1 MGRKTDNKIRA
12 FSTKAKQERHS
23 ARLVLNINKR
33 GAARNGELTMSF
45 IQTISGKRFDYIN
58 STVDDVDIED
68 IANAL
73 SNICRFAG
81 HVPEFYSVAQH
92 SVLCSQIVPPEF
104 AFEALMHDAAE
115 AYCQD
120 IPQPLKLLLP
130 DYKRIEQMV
139 DDLIRVKY
147 GLPTDMSTVVKYA
160 DLTMLAT
167 ERRDLD
173 IDDGTRWAIL
183 DGIPCSDL
191 IQIIP
196 LRPGQAYGL
205 FMNRFNELM
214 EIRKCA

>member
-1 MGRKTDNKIRA
+1 
-12 FSTKAKQERHS
+12 
-23 ARLVLNINKR
+23 
-33 GAARNGELTMSF
+33 MSF
-45 IQTISGKRFDYIN
+45 IQTLSGKRFDYIN

-104 AFEALMHDAAE
+104 AFEVLMHNAAE

-120 IPQPLKLLLP
+120 IPQPLKRLLP

-139 DDLIRVKY
+139 DDLIRAKY